1 MSVVCVE
8 RRGEKVGRRVASVF
22 EMKNQ
27 LVVKCGAFRMLEWPC
42 RQIPV
47 EWDLDLDLN
56 LELTPTVV
64 EHPRSKL
71 QRYLSE
77 GHHNHHDM
85 VQTSS
90 AAVPKRS
97 ATMTFHRS
105 VSHPN
110 QPHLFAEQQ
119 GQHNR
124 MVVDSS
130 AKLPQE
136 SGNMTVDRSLSNQP
150 AVKLRRFL
158 SEGHQNKQES
168 SPSASR
174 QRSATVTFNRRQ
186 QMDGQQLYCQ
196 THGCSQPADP
206 DTGQH
211 KEKLKSATQ
220 DLFELLER
228 VQSSRLDDQRCVLP
242 PYFTQVGYPP
252 ITVCPPE
259 DVFSLPSTG
268 RSATQDLF
276 ELLERVQSSRLDDQR
291 CVLPPY
297 FTQVGYPPIT
307 VCPPEDVFSLPS
319 TGRVCAAVLNETT

>member
-174 QRSATVTFNRRQ
+174 QRSATVTFNRSVRTAAITFLCRVVY
-186 QMDGQQLYCQ
+186 QLVV
-196 THGCSQPADP
+196 TMTSPAKNSEMFISD
-206 DTGQH
+206 
-211 KEKLKSATQ
+211 KLVCLSLNPNILSICASVR
-220 DLFELLER
+220 R
-228 VQSSRLDDQRCVLP
+228 VTSE
-242 PYFTQVGYPP
+242 
-252 ITVCPPE
+252 I
-259 DVFSLPSTG
+259 
-268 RSATQDLF
+268 
-276 ELLERVQSSRLDDQR
+276 
-291 CVLPPY
+291 
-297 FTQVGYPPIT
+297 
-307 VCPPEDVFSLPS
+307 
-319 TGRVCAAVLNETT
+319 